1 MSSQH
6 IRRSLDE
13 DLRYITTQIA
23 AMGGH
28 AERMVEQSVEA
39 LTTGDEA
46 LARKIIQNDAVLDGL
61 EREIGERAVE
71 ILARRQ
77 PMAGDLREIVGAIRI
92 SGDLERIGDLGKN
105 IAKRSIIIGEVAQ
118 LRRLFVGFAALSDLA
133 MEQLKAVLDA
143 YAAQSVDRIASVRDR
158 DREIDAKYTS
168 LFREMLTCMMEDPAN
183 ITPCTHLI
191 FCAKNIERVG
201 DHATNIAETVYHI
214 MTGEQLPA
222 DRPKE
227 DRSHVVGAASAGN
240 GAEKP
245 DRRS

>member
-1 MSSQH
+1 MSSQQ

-46 LARKIIQNDAVLDGL
+46 LSRKIIQNDAVLDGL

-168 LFREMLTCMMEDPAN
+168 LFREMLTCMMEDSGN

-214 MTGEQLPA
+214 MTGEELPA

-240 GAEKP
+240 GAEKHGG
-245 DRRS
+245 RS

>member
-1 MSSQH
+1 MTSEQ

-39 LTTGDEA
+39 LTVGDEA
-46 LARKIIQNDAVLDGL
+46 LARRVIENDAVLDGL
-61 EREIGERAVE
+61 EREIGEKAVAV
-71 ILARRQ
+71 LARRQ
-77 PMAGDLREIVGAIRI
+77 PMASDLREVVGALRI

-105 IAKRSIIIGEVAQ
+105 IAKRSIIIGEVAR
-118 LRRLFVGFAALSDLA
+118 LRRFFLGFAALSDLA
-133 MEQLKAVLDA
+133 MEQLKAVLDG

-158 DREIDAKYTS
+158 DWEIDAKYTS
-168 LFREMLTCMMEDPAN
+168 LFREMLAFMMVDPGN

-214 MTGEQLPA
+214 MTGEQLPV

-227 DRSHVVGAASAGN
+227 DRSHAIGRPHPRAPV
-240 GAEKP
+240 
-245 DRRS
+245 

>member
-28 AERMVEQSVEA
+28 AERMVEQSVVA

-46 LARKIIQNDAVLDGL
+46 LARQVIRNDAVLDGM
-61 EREIGERAVE
+61 ERDIGEKAVVV
-71 ILARRQ
+71 LARRQ
-77 PMAGDLREIVGAIRI
+77 PMASDLRELVGAIRI

-105 IAKRSIIIGEVAQ
+105 IAKRSIIIGEVAG
-118 LRRLFVGFAALSDLA
+118 LRRLFLGFAALSDLA

-143 YAAQSVDRIASVRDR
+143 YAAQSVDRIANVRDR

-168 LFREMLTCMMEDPAN
+168 LFREMLACMQEDPRN

-201 DHATNIAETVYHI
+201 DHATNIAEVVHHI

-222 DRPKE
+222 ERPKE
-227 DRSHVVGAASAGN
+227 DRSHAIGLGTGRLA
-240 GAEKP
+240 
-245 DRRS
+245 